1 MKALERQDLLPLE
14 KYAQE
19 RLGFRARVIAHKR
32 KRQVA
37 IGQYARLY
45 FEDRL
50 TIQYQI
56 QEMLRIEKIF
66 EAQEIDEELKA
77 YNPLIPDGS
86 NWKATFM
93 LEYEDVEERHRALA
107 KLQGVATRTW
117 VQVGVKPRVYAIADE
132 DMGREN
138 DDKTSSVHFL
148 RFDLN
153 PEMVAAAKVGA
164 AISCGIDHS
173 AYRDEVVLD
182 AATRTAL
189 VADLA

>member
-1 MKALERQDLLPLE
+1 MKALERQDLLSLE
-14 KYAQE
+14 QYAQE
-19 RLGFRARVIAHKR
+19 RTAFRARVMTHKR
-32 KRQVA
+32 KRQVS
-37 IGQYARLY
+37 IGGHAGLY

-66 EAQEIDEELKA
+66 ELEGIEEELKV
-77 YNPLIPDGS
+77 YNPLIPDGH

-93 LEYEDVEERHRALA
+93 LEYEDVEERRKALA
-107 KLQGVATRTW
+107 KLQGVATKVW
-117 VQVGVKPRVYAIADE
+117 MQIDNEPRVYAIADE

-138 DDKTSSVHFL
+138 SDKTSSVHFL

-153 PEMVAAAKVGA
+153 SKMVGEAKRGA
-164 AISCGIDHS
+164 AISCGIDHP
-173 AYRDEVVLD
+173 AYHHETALD
-182 AATRTAL
+182 AKVQAAL